1 MTLKLIGSML
11 IILGCGGFGFYV
23 ASVQK
28 AEERT
33 LKQLVGALDYISC
46 ELQYRMTPLPQLC
59 RQAALECSGLL
70 NRLFSALADDLEMQ
84 VASKVD
90 VSMQTVLANSR
101 DIPQNTLEIL
111 QKLGRSLGRFD
122 LDGQLQDLESIR
134 TQCRS
139 RLSQLSDNKD
149 IRLRSYKTLGLCAG
163 AALVIL
169 FI

>member
-1 MTLKLIGSML
+1 MTFKLLGSAL
-11 IILGCGGFGFYV
+11 IILGCSGFGFHM
-23 ASVQK
+23 ATVQK

-33 LKQLVGALDYISC
+33 LKQLVCALDYIAC

-59 RQAALECSGLL
+59 RQAASECSGPLH
-70 NRLFSALADDLEMQ
+70 RLFAALADDLEMQ
-84 VASKVD
+84 VSPQVEI
-90 VSMQTVLANSR
+90 SMQTVLASSR
-101 DIPQNTLEIL
+101 DIPQYTLEIL
-111 QKLGRSLGRFD
+111 QRLGRSMGRFD

-134 TQCRS
+134 TQCRT
-139 RLSQLSDNKD
+139 RLLQLSENKD